1 MTDERCAPGLH
12 LGEDL
17 EGRCS
22 FCGDRIERPSRW
34 LALLIFGLTTAAV
47 VLAVRWLL
55 SWWVG

>member
-22 FCGDRIERPSRW
+22 FCGDRIERPS
-34 LALLIFGLTTAAV
+34 LTLTVLVFVAVTVAV
-47 VLAVRWLL
+47 VLAVQILLTWWL
-55 SWWVG
+55 V